1 MRTIL
6 TATIMIMLA
15 FCFSF
20 GQDSPQTVIIHASFG
35 ALLAETSADPES
47 TEIFL
52 IQEEIEEELIFVLP
66 DGNYQSQIVTLMSP
80 QVPGYYPMCFEATR
94 PDGSRIEEYCRTK
107 IVMVVDTTQ
116 CFLSH
121 NFPEPFLE
129 STEFT
134 FWIPQDQHVT
144 VTLFTVLG
152 QRLTILVDEN
162 LERGMHS
169 VLVDMPEL
177 LASPLADALSCGTGI
192 YFYRMETQGYSETR
206 KMVYTP

>member
-6 TATIMIMLA
+6 TATVIVMFA

-20 GQDSPQTVIIHASFG
+20 GQDTTQTVIIHASFG
-35 ALLAETSADPES
+35 ELLLETSADPES

-52 IQEEIEEELIFVLP
+52 VQEEIEEELIFVLP
-66 DGNYQSQIVTLMSP
+66 DGNYQSQIVTLVSP
-80 QVPGYYPMCFEATR
+80 QVPGYYPMCFEATG
-94 PDGSRIEEYCRTK
+94 PDGSRIEKYCRTK

-129 STEFT
+129 FTEFT
-134 FWIPQDQHVT
+134 FWIPRDQHVT
-144 VTLFTVLG
+144 ISLFNVLG
-152 QRLTILVDEN
+152 QRVNILLDEN

-169 VLVDMPEL
+169 VLIDMAELGVDPS
-177 LASPLADALSCGTGI
+177 AKPFSSGI
-192 YFYRMETQGYSETR
+192 YFYRMETQGFSETR
-206 KMVYTP
+206 KMVFYR